1 MSKETLKQY
10 LSIKKEKMQELF
22 SKEREILNSQKELL
36 RTLATTYVEQ
46 TNKTHLEFEEND
58 RYGAIYLNADLLV
71 NGAVSAIDIEDNGY
85 LSLDITNVEDNEI
98 FIDCRIDDCA
108 NGLTENLIMLFIE
121 LLENL

>member
-46 TNKTHLEFEEND
+46 TNKTHLEFEEDD
-58 RYGAIYLNADLLV
+58 RYGAIYLGADLLV
-71 NGAVSAIDIEDNGY
+71 NGAVSAIDIEDKGY
-85 LSLDITNVEDNEI
+85 LSLEITNVEDNEK
-98 FIDCRIDDCA
+98 FTDCSIDDCA

-121 LLENL
+121 LLEKL